1 MDAEEATEAVTNFAD
16 ALADIEEKVAR
27 LQRLP
32 WSQICTP
39 DLPPLD
45 SARMHLMVAYAVNA
59 LFWMYLRARG
69 DLHEEFTVLVRQLPP
84 ASDGLPIEIYVFT
97 ETTAWVE
104 EVWKL
109 AEDTDEDMDLYE
121 AAEDEK
127 DMDMEEWRVL
137 VPAASSSAMN
147 FATWPEQEPMS
158 TEAA

>member
-59 LFWMYLRARG
+59 LFWMYLRERVG
-69 DLHEEFTVLVRQLPP
+69 CT
-84 ASDGLPIEIYVFT
+84 PIV
-97 ETTAWVE
+97 
-104 EVWKL
+104 
-109 AEDTDEDMDLYE
+109 
-121 AAEDEK
+121 
-127 DMDMEEWRVL
+127 
-137 VPAASSSAMN
+137 
-147 FATWPEQEPMS
+147 Q
-158 TEAA
+158 